1 MDYKSIL
8 NLGVEKEIINETQKE
23 SLIDL
28 FNQNS
33 NDPGQISII
42 VKIFYYFGGLIMLS
56 AMSWLMS
63 YTVLYNSYATILLL
77 GGLYA
82 IAFLFVGEFLWRKNE
97 KLPAKILYF
106 LFISTVGFIMLD
118 IEKMIGFFPHF
129 SDMEVIPNY
138 WDLCRLPVVVLSVL
152 TIIANTILQKY
163 RQSSILGLITIFCV
177 YAIYLSIVD
186 WIYGWEN
193 INDNILFHSN
203 LIFGIGLIIVGF
215 VKDRTAKVDY
225 SQWLYFFG
233 ATGTFMSLLVILGL
247 NYVEPPQIQLIA
259 YILSIIYIFIGQI
272 LKRKTFSIIGVLGF
286 IEYILYLEAQL
297 LEGYSTILACIVIV
311 TGLIILYLG
320 VIYNKNVDKIDAFCE
335 KLTPQKVK
343 KFLPQNRH

>member
-8 NLGVEKEIINETQKE
+8 NLGVEKEIINETQKD

-28 FNQNS
+28 FDKNS
-33 NDPGQISII
+33 NETKQISSV
-42 VKIFYYFGGLIMLS
+42 VKIFYYLGGLIMLS
-56 AMSWLMS
+56 AMTWLMS
-63 YTVLYNSYATILLL
+63 RTVFFTSYATILLL
-77 GGLYA
+77 GSLYA
-82 IAFLFVGEFLWRKNE
+82 LAFVFVGEFLWRKNE

-106 LFISTVGFIMLD
+106 LFIATFGFILLD

-138 WDLCRLPVVVLSVL
+138 WDLCRIPVIVLSVL

-163 RQSSILGLITIFCV
+163 RQTSILALITMFCS

-193 INDNILFHSN
+193 ITDNIISHSN
-203 LIFGIGLIIVGF
+203 LIFGLGLIIVGF
-215 VKDRTAKVDY
+215 AKDKTSKVDY
-225 SQWLYFFG
+225 SKWMYLFG
-233 ATGTFMSLLVILGL
+233 ATGTFMSILMILGI

-259 YILSIIYIFIGQI
+259 YIISIVYIFIGQI

-286 IEYILYLEAQL
+286 IEYILYLEGQL
-297 LEGYSTILACIVIV
+297 LEGYSTILSCVIIA
-311 TGLIILYLG
+311 TGLITLYIG
-320 VIYNKNVDKIDAFCE
+320 VIYNKNIDKIDAFCE
-335 KLTPQKVK
+335 KLIPQKIK